1 MNLNYIVLFV
11 RANETGSLLYRS
23 STIYLFPL
31 FFLSVLFWYETNW
44 QTKSLHYMRRLSIIL
59 SYSYIFFHFVIHIYP
74 EITNKIHND
83 IRVYAA
89 YFNLDTSNQTTDTI
103 KHQEVPDHRWIV
115 RVTFTLHTCLR
126 WKSTYASPHWSTG
139 HSGLFP
145 SFPSVKAV
153 IRSETIRS
161 VWIRSLFRFVATS
174 SPSFPFTSLLFL
186 SFPHTPFRSMVQVTR
201 NE

>member
-1 MNLNYIVLFV
+1 MKQVPFFTEVQQSICFPVLPNCIILI
-11 RANETGSLLYRS
+11 RND
-23 STIYLFPL
+23 
-31 FFLSVLFWYETNW
+31 W
-44 QTKSLHYMRRLSIIL
+44 QTKSLHYMKAVYHSFLFLCFFSL
-59 SYSYIFFHFVIHIYP
+59 CHSYISWN
-74 EITNKIHND
+74 TNKIHND
-83 IRVYAA
+83 IKLYAA

-126 WKSTYASPHWSTG
+126 WKSTYVSPHWSTG

-186 SFPHTPFRSMVQVTR
+186 SLPHTPFRSMLQVTR
-201 NE
+201 NEEG